1 MSGLIQ
7 PYLKVAGLI
16 NDDWGRLCNVK
27 LYVNEKEHLSYFIQ
41 SLKCILL
48 STATV
53 KLLSHDHRLLQTSGV
68 MKSKAGLILPEQE
81 VGFGNSSGAQSK

>member
-7 PYLKVAGLI
+7 PYLRVAGLI

-27 LYVNEKEHLSYFIQ
+27 LYVDEKEHLSYFIQ
-41 SLKCILL
+41 SLECILL

-68 MKSKAGLILPEQE
+68 MKSKAGLTLPEQKA
-81 VGFGNSSGAQSK
+81 GFGNSSGAQSK